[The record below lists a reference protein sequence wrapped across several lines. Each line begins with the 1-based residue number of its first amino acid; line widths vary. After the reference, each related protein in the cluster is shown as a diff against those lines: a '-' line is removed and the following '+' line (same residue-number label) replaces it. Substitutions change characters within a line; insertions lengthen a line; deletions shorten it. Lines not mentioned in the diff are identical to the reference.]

1 MKTTILFSTHAA
13 DLLRGQLRD
22 LDHEEL
28 WAIYLGSG
36 GTLLGAEMLTCGTL
50 TSTPIDARRLLKR
63 ALLSDA
69 TAVIMAHNHPSG
81 CPTPSVSDI
90 RETRRV
96 HDACRLLEI
105 TLLDHLIFGEDSF
118 YSFAEEVTVG
128 YRT

>member
-69 TAVIMAHNHPSG
+69 TKQTDYDLIMDRRATEHRKKLHELNRNRPSERR
-81 CPTPSVSDI
+81 
-90 RETRRV
+90 RER
-96 HDACRLLEI
+96 
-105 TLLDHLIFGEDSF
+105 GE
-118 YSFAEEVTVG
+118 
-128 YRT
+128 R